1 MDKEAEIR
9 KTLVKRIV
17 GDEEAIKVLLS
28 ALEDIAAYPQE
39 TTDFEA
45 KYLAT
50 LANNALLQLVR
61 DEMLKEVKNEID
73 V

>member
-9 KTLVKRIV
+9 KGLTKRVV
-17 GDEEAIKVLLS
+17 GDEKAIKVLVD
-28 ALEDIAAYPQE
+28 ALEDIASYPQE
-39 TTDFEA
+39 ETPYEA

-50 LANNALLQLVR
+50 LANNALLQLTK
-61 DEMLKEVKNEID
+61 DELEKEVKSEIG

>member
-9 KTLVKRIV
+9 KTLVKRVV
-17 GDEEAIKVLLS
+17 GDEEAVKVLVS
-28 ALEDIAAYPQE
+28 ALEDIAGYPQE

-61 DEMLKEVKNEID
+61 DEMLKEVKNEIG